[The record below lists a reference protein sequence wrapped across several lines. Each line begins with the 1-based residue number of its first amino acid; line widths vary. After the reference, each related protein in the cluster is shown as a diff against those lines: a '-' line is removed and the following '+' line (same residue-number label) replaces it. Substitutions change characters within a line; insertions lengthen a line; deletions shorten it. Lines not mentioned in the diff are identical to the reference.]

1 MRHFLLGLSLFSL
14 VASALFLSGCGGG
27 GGGLGANPTPT
38 PRPTPTATPSPSPT
52 AASASIAL
60 QSVADNWNKA
70 APRWRDIGNNPFSAA
85 FRAGFS
91 YQSGSV
97 VLTYP
102 HSPDAKTFSAHISAR
117 GLKPNFAY
125 QLKLAG
131 KPISGPQGWGTTHSY
146 VSASTNGSGATPVA
160 HDIAGTPVGGDDW
173 TNQQLG
179 YAGRWWDDTN
189 APSTNLDDAYFQA
202 NYPNHTVYGYLFL
215 GDFITDNAGN
225 AEADV
230 RADRS
235 FHITWQDAQSG
246 NKEVLLGTFPLAP
259 SATNTGYS
267 APLPATSQKLWY
279 ELESGRVQPVVLP
292 SGTYHC
298 RLLVTEEAFHGAGG
312 TDGGVWQTVLATETA
327 GDQSP
332 DNDIVFSI
340 G

>member
-1 MRHFLLGLSLFSL
+1 MRRLFLCFISFSL
-14 VASALFLSGCGGG
+14 SGSALFLSGCGGG
-27 GGGLGANPTPT
+27 GGGLAVSATPT
-38 PRPTPTATPSPSPT
+38 PRPTPVIDPTPSPSAT
-52 AASASIAL
+52 SASIAL
-60 QSVADNWNKA
+60 QSVADSWNKA
-70 APRWRDIGNNPFSAA
+70 APRWRDIGNNLFSDA

-91 YQSGSV
+91 YQRGSV

-102 HSPDAKTFSAHISAR
+102 RSPNTKTFSAHISAR

-131 KPISGPQGWGTTHSY
+131 KPISGPQGWGTSRSSI
-146 VSASTNGSGATPVA
+146 SASTNGAGATPVL
-160 HDIAGTPVGGDDW
+160 HDVAGTPVGGDDW

-179 YAGRWWDDTN
+179 YAGRWWDDTD
-189 APSTNLDDAYFQA
+189 APSTNLDDAYFRA

-215 GDFITDNAGN
+215 GDFITDATGS

-235 FHITWQDAQSG
+235 FHITWQDAQNGAKDVFFGDFS
-246 NKEVLLGTFPLAP
+246 LTP

-267 APLPATSQKLWY
+267 APLSATSQKLWY
-279 ELESGRVQPVVLP
+279 ELEAGRAQPVALP
-292 SGTYHC
+292 NGTYHC
-298 RLLVTEEAFHGAGG
+298 RLLVTEEAFHTAGG
-312 TDGGVWQTVLATETA
+312 TYGGVWQTVLATETT
-327 GDQSP
+327 GDQNP